1 MTTKNIGEL
10 VTVKIIEEERVVI
23 VPKFVEQEVVVP
35 VFKEVV
41 YEKPVYKTVTYEK
54 PTVNMKDI
62 TSELKP
68 FIMQEVEKA
77 LASVIQNLKFQFEI
91 PAARV
96 LQVKPG
102 SGKTD

>member
-1 MTTKNIGEL
+1 MVKQIGEL
-10 VTVKIIEEERVVI
+10 VQIKIVEQEKIVEVPKYVEKEVI
-23 VPKFVEQEVVVP
+23 VPI
-35 VFKEVV
+35 FKEVV
-41 YEKPVYKTVTYEK
+41 YEKPVYKNVTYEK
-54 PTVNMKDI
+54 PVIVMKDI

-68 FIMQEVEKA
+68 FIMSEVEKA
-77 LASVIQNLKFQFEI
+77 LAAVIQNLKFQFEI